1 MVRNYSDKTLKQLFG
16 LAGNQCA
23 FPDCTQGNITENGI
37 IGIICHIE
45 GLKPDSARHN
55 TTLTETESNDYPN
68 LIVLCPTH
76 HRIIDTDKLTY
87 TVEILKKM
95 KKDHEDKFRDNQFE
109 VTDELIEK
117 LHKFQEQV
125 NIYTG
130 SGNQNITQFGDVN
143 VGLTSIDDADKL
155 FQLLFERNFPKLR
168 EEATIAARQS
178 AEDYCKT
185 FIHAAKRKLDS
196 NKIERLSD
204 PDIQAGLTESIME
217 AGRKN
222 DKELHDHLSRLVIER
237 IKNDD
242 NDLKKIFYNEAI
254 KTIGKLTIN
263 QLKIITTC
271 LLLRYV
277 TQDHLTS
284 LEGFDEYVKK
294 FILPFLD
301 FKATFADFQHIE
313 YAACGSSMGVGSWSF
328 IPQIKNGYPQ
338 FRHYKIS
345 SEDAANLNLPN
356 KIQNDLFELNQESS
370 LEFKFKERKALDEY
384 LATQSLDNR
393 AKIQEKFEDSRKVGD
408 DNWTE
413 FIDKSESIQKALKA
427 IENTRITSLSLT
439 SIGFIIAIMYYE
451 KVTGDTISLEGW
463 IS

>member
-23 FPDCTQGNITENGI
+23 FLDCTQENITERII

-55 TTLTETESNDYPN
+55 PTLTETESNDYPN

-76 HRIIDTDKLTY
+76 HRIIDTDETTY
-87 TVEILKKM
+87 AVKVLKKM

-185 FIHAAKRKLDS
+185 FIHTAKRKLDS
-196 NKIERLSD
+196 NKIKRLSD

-222 DKELHDHLSRLVIER
+222 DKELHDHLSRLVVER

-284 LEGFDEYVKK
+284 LEGFDKYVKK
-294 FILPFLD
+294 NFLPFLD

-313 YAACGSSMGVGSWSF
+313 YAGCGSSMGVGSWSF
-328 IPQIKNGYPQ
+328 ITQIKNGYPQ

-384 LATQSLDNR
+384 LATQSLDNK

-427 IENTRITSLSLT
+427 IENTGITSLSLT
-439 SIGFIIAIMYYE
+439 SVGFIIAIMYYE
-451 KVTGDTISLEGW
+451 KITGDTISLEGW